1 MRGGTPKNDDG
12 ASVRPRA
19 PRAQGPGAAR
29 PQSMSDTNDRDTRKK
44 GRTKAPELKLVG
56 IDYNVGPD
64 AEDRLR
70 RIFTILLEHT
80 AAKRQAATEKD
91 APADAVFSENQAGEE
106 A

>member
-1 MRGGTPKNDDG
+1 M
-12 ASVRPRA
+12 

-29 PQSMSDTNDRDTRKK
+29 PQSMSDTNDGDIKK
-44 GRTKAPELKLVG
+44 KARTKAPELKLVG

-70 RIFTILLEHT
+70 RLFTILLRH
-80 AAKRQAATEKD
+80 AARDRQATTEQD
-91 APADAVFSENQAGEE
+91 APSDAAPAEDRSREE